1 MYPIKYVLSWK
12 QAQIIISDEQTK
24 KTSTYEVHATAFNFY
39 YIHLLQGQLL
49 WCSSWSW
56 RPSSWKPFR
65 GSMNPELA
73 RVFSEL
79 IIQGGEE
86 PRVVAAFC

>member
-1 MYPIKYVLSWK
+1 MRFMLQHSIF
-12 QAQIIISDEQTK
+12 IIYISCKGNRCD
-24 KTSTYEVHATAFNFY
+24 VPAGRGGLA
-39 YIHLLQGQLL
+39 
-49 WCSSWSW
+49 
-56 RPSSWKPFR
+56 SSWKPFG

-86 PRVVAAFC
+86 PCVVAAFC